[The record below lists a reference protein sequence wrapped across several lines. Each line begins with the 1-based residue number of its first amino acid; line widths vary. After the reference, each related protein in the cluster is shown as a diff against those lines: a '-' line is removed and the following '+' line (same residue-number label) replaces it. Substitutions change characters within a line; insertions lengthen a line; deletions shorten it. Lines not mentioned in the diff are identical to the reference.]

1 MCIGEGFED
10 TVAALLRRIPGVAD
24 THEVPG
30 PAVAARPARL
40 PATPRRQQEAP
51 GRPRPGPPR
60 HRAAHAGVV
69 QVERA
74 QRPGRT
80 VRQRLRDYAELED
93 AGQDFGYALVTNE
106 FDPARLAAA
115 CDMRRQNAPLFIDV
129 VHVNTDGPR
138 AAYAAAARSSRR
150 ADTGGVAR
158 ALGHVDS
165 GRLASLDGWAAAL
178 AAQ

>member
-1 MCIGEGFED
+1 
-10 TVAALLRRIPGVAD
+10 
-24 THEVPG
+24 
-30 PAVAARPARL
+30 
-40 PATPRRQQEAP
+40 
-51 GRPRPGPPR
+51 
-60 HRAAHAGVV
+60 V

-150 ADTGGVAR
+150 ADTGGVSR
-158 ALGHVDS
+158 ALGHIDS
-165 GRLASLDGWAAAL
+165 GRLASLDHWAAAL

>member
-1 MCIGEGFED
+1 M
-10 TVAALLRRIPGVAD
+10 
-24 THEVPG
+24 
-30 PAVAARPARL
+30 
-40 PATPRRQQEAP
+40 
-51 GRPRPGPPR
+51 
-60 HRAAHAGVV
+60 

-138 AAYAAAARSSRR
+138 AAARSSRR
-150 ADTGGVAR
+150 ADAGGVSR
-158 ALGHVDS
+158 ALGHIDS
-165 GRLASLDGWAAAL
+165 GRLASLDHWAAAL